1 MNLSGLM
8 NEYFRETPRKKT
20 HVLFE
25 AIKQDV
31 PISVPNKKKWDHLE
45 NPEVLQRLFEFSDAT
60 SVLYFLEDV
69 IQLQEA
75 MAHHG
80 RILVDGN
87 SILIQISTKLLDRVT
102 DLDVEWARK
111 VDEIYDD
118 IRAGKE

>member
-1 MNLSGLM
+1 MCLSLCP
-8 NEYFRETPRKKT
+8 T
-20 HVLFE
+20 
-25 AIKQDV
+25 
-31 PISVPNKKKWDHLE
+31 KKKWDHLE
-45 NPEVLQRLFEFSDAT
+45 NPEALQRLFEFNDAT

-69 IQLQEA
+69 IQLQEV

-87 SILIQISTKLLDRVT
+87 SVLIQISTKLLDRVT

-118 IRAGKE
+118 IRAGKQ